1 LQLIRKQFQYKYGK
15 EFVENAMRNYDGCLN
30 ERVVAKLSVE
40 PPAAYLV
47 QRYLERICEQF
58 DVEWTPSMKLT
69 ADQMIQPMAAPVGYS
84 VPVAQG
90 TGLGPK
96 VIGDSNNTITVVA
109 TPANPDSEM
118 LHPALPTAPRFSTAS
133 TTTNIQRPPQPLPP
147 PPPASTSS
155 KSDTNDYF
163 DEPDI
168 FVPGGNPPT
177 ATNGGNPAYGRDHQ
191 DDDDADPGN
200 PTGKNSGDLSDS
212 YANLAAR
219 FEQLNK

>member
-1 LQLIRKQFQYKYGK
+1 
-15 EFVENAMRNYDGCLN
+15 MRNYDGCLN

-58 DVEWTPSMKLT
+58 EVEWTPSMKLT

-109 TPANPDSEM
+109 TPANPNNISEM
-118 LHPALPTAPRFSTAS
+118 LPPVLPTAPSFATTAS
-133 TTTNIQRPPQPLPP
+133 TNTNIQRPPQQPLPP
-147 PPPASTSS
+147 PAAS
-155 KSDTNDYF
+155 KSNTNDYF

-168 FVPGGNPPT
+168 FVPGGKPP
-177 ATNGGNPAYGRDHQ
+177 AVNGENPAPGDDHRDQ
-191 DDDDADPGN
+191 DDDDSDSGN
-200 PTGKNSGDLSDS
+200 PTGNSGGGDLSDS

-219 FEQLNK
+219 FEQLKK